1 MKESNG
7 TDRFPTA
14 YLAIFLALIL
24 PGIALFPV
32 LQQGMTGAAWVLLAI
47 VITANCAALLGNP
60 FLGKE

>member
-1 MKESNG
+1 MKNSPG

-32 LQQGMTGAAWVLLAI
+32 LHQGMTATAWFLLG
-47 VITANCAALLGNP
+47 VVFTANCAALLGNQ